1 MARAETQRG
10 KGKTCLK
17 GSAME
22 LEDEVK
28 MLRHMRQD
36 VITAARDMKAAL
48 IDLYAP
54 GKSPCPEVLTAVQL
68 LASGE
73 GFQAECPNHACRRAG
88 LCQASEVEPECAPL
102 WPEALRERLDDMLVG
117 IALSAFRTEASRA
130 AIHARLVQAF
140 GPEPAPSGKKRRRS
154 AAGAPG

>member
-1 MARAETQRG
+1 
-10 KGKTCLK
+10 
-17 GSAME
+17 ME

-28 MLRHMRQD
+28 VLRRWREHSTLA
-36 VITAARDMKAAL
+36 VLDMKAAL
-48 IDLYAP
+48 IDLYEP
-54 GKSPCPEVLTAVQL
+54 RQTPRPEVLAAVQL

-88 LCQASEVEPECAPL
+88 LCQASDVEPECAPL
-102 WPEALRERLDDMLVG
+102 WPEALWERLEDIAAG

-140 GPEPAPSGKKRRRS
+140 GPDPQAPRGKKRRKPTAQAR
-154 AAGAPG
+154 G

>member
-1 MARAETQRG
+1 
-10 KGKTCLK
+10 
-17 GSAME
+17 ME
-22 LEDEVK
+22 LDDEVK
-28 MLRHMRQD
+28 MLRYMRQD

-68 LASGE
+68 LASDE
-73 GFQAECPNHACRRAG
+73 GFHAECPNHACRRTG
-88 LCQASEVEPECAPL
+88 LCQASDVEPECAPL

-140 GPEPAPSGKKRRRS
+140 GPDPAAPSGKKRSRS
-154 AAGAPG
+154 AAGTPG